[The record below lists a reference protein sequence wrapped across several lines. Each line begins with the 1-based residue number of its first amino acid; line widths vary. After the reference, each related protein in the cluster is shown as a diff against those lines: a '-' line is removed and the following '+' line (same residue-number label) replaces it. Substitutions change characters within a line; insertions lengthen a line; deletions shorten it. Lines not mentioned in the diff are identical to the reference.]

1 MHAIW
6 NAFGMVTLSK
16 VWGWGQKGFSL
27 KFSYIG
33 MTRMAVCLILAIV
46 SCYPTYYLF
55 RKPDISLHWTF
66 VWPSKSNCIVSMAI
80 VGNEQPSSC
89 LTDWLLTGLIQPSSV
104 YQFAHSATKTD
115 FGTDTT
121 RGTSRLYIIVTLPHL
136 LNAAVHRSGRQCFF
150 RLGAVGFELG
160 TSACNSTKL

>member
-115 FGTDTT
+115 FGRIPAEVLPD
-121 RGTSRLYIIVTLPHL
+121 YILSLHSEIEGNWKKKSNGHF
-136 LNAAVHRSGRQCFF
+136 GWC
-150 RLGAVGFELG
+150 GG
-160 TSACNSTKL
+160 

>member
-115 FGTDTT
+115 FGRIPAEVLPD
-121 RGTSRLYIIVTLPHL
+121 YILSLHYPTCWTLL
-136 LNAAVHRSGRQCFF
+136 ST
-150 RLGAVGFELG
+150 GAEDNVF
-160 TSACNSTKL
+160 SDWVQ